1 MNLDNIDRN
10 ILRHLQQN
18 NRITNQQLAEQVGLS
33 APACL
38 KRVRLLREQGVI
50 AQDVSILDPKLAG
63 LGITMIVE
71 VEMER
76 ERIDLNQ
83 SFANRMREAPEVTQS
98 YQVTGDVDFV
108 LIVTVPDMEAFKDFV
123 ERVLYTDPNM
133 RKFRT
138 LISMDRQKFT
148 TTLPI

>member
-10 ILRHLQQN
+10 ILRRLQQN
-18 NRITNQQLAEQVGLS
+18 NRITNQQLAEEVGLS

-38 KRVRLLREQGVI
+38 KRVRLLREQNVI
-50 AQDVSILDPKLAG
+50 AQDVAILDPKLAG
-63 LGITMIVE
+63 LGLTMIVE

-76 ERIDLNQ
+76 ERTDLNK

-108 LIVTVPDMEAFKDFV
+108 LIVTVADMEAFKDFV
-123 ERVLYTDPNM
+123 ERVLYPDPNL

-148 TTLPI
+148 TALPI